1 MSPVVTPRP
10 EATREAL
17 PNPLERV
24 QQDLPGGTVV
34 SLKSPVGPLS
44 GSTTQGSGRTARGY
58 LQDERETREDHQ
70 SHGHLG
76 RGQETSPEED
86 VRLEMFQVLPRP
98 DPREVVEGWE
108 HPKDLPRP
116 DPRVVVVVR
125 DHPMLPYVNRV
136 SPKNQQL
143 TLHSIQSDN
152 MTSTRT
158 LLISTELITKGGLQ
172 ANRSKYSGREIN
184 RPPDSPQ
191 AIGWRA
197 QS

>member
-1 MSPVVTPRP
+1 MP
-10 EATREAL
+10 
-17 PNPLERV
+17 
-24 QQDLPGGTVV
+24 
-34 SLKSPVGPLS
+34 LKSPVGPLS
-44 GSTTQGSGRTARGY
+44 GSITQGSGRTARGY

-136 SPKNQQL
+136 SPKDQQL

-158 LLISTELITKGGLQ
+158 LLISTELITKGRLTSQQTKTQRKGKSIGHPIHHRQ
-172 ANRSKYSGREIN
+172 SAGGRN
-184 RPPDSPQ
+184 PSRPGPLGQQQDHLKASIP
-191 AIGWRA
+191 A
-197 QS
+197 QN